1 MDHPLGEHTPD
12 LSDQQLDE
20 KVSLLTKKYFQTRN
34 QEARNQITLLLDMYK
49 LELIDRSERKRAD
62 GSNKDLDNLINIE

>member
-1 MDHPLGEHTPD
+1 MDHPLGEHTPN

-20 KVSLLTKKYFQTRN
+20 KVSLLTKKYFQTHN

>member
-20 KVSLLTKKYFQTRN
+20 KISLLTKKYFQTRN
-34 QEARNQITLLLDMYK
+34 QDARNQITLLLDMYK

>member
-1 MDHPLGEHTPD
+1 MDHPLGEHTPN

-49 LELIDRSERKRAD
+49 LELIDRSEKKRAD

>member
-1 MDHPLGEHTPD
+1 MDHPLGEHTPN
-12 LSDQQLDE
+12 LSDRQLDE

>member
-1 MDHPLGEHTPD
+1 MDHPLGEHTPN

>member
-1 MDHPLGEHTPD
+1 MDHPLGEHTPN

-34 QEARNQITLLLDMYK
+34 QEARNQITLLLDMHK